1 MYDGLISLCII
12 QNYMKKIL
20 ILYASYGGGH
30 LSAAKS
36 IQKYID
42 EHYPEATTEIVD
54 CIKYISNALDKLT
67 TGAYREMAKKLPSL
81 WGKIYMNSQKG
92 ALGHLSSRANKFM
105 AIKLKNLVKEKQP
118 DIIIS
123 THPFSSQMISYLKR
137 KGKINPVL
145 ATILTDFASHEQ
157 WLVGHEYTD
166 YFFVSNDNMEKE
178 LCNYGVEKN
187 KIHVTG
193 IPMSDRFF
201 EKFNKDEIYK
211 MFALTPNQKVIL
223 FFGGGEF
230 GLGKDRTIQILR
242 SFITNAPDYQIVA
255 ISGKNE
261 KMKETFENTVN
272 ELQAQNRV
280 RILGFTDKVPELMS
294 ISYLVVTKP
303 GGLTSTESLASHL
316 PMIIINPIP
325 GQEEQ
330 NAEFLENHGVGI
342 WIRKEDNPDEI
353 ITKLFSSEETIEKM
367 RKATKQ
373 LAKTHSTQNICEIIM
388 GK

>member
-1 MYDGLISLCII
+1 MVYFIHKIYPAK
-12 QNYMKKIL
+12 NMKKVL

-42 EHYPEATTEIVD
+42 ENYPNVESEMID
-54 CIKYISNALDKLT
+54 CMKYISKALEKLT

-81 WGKIYMNSQKG
+81 WGKVYFNSQKG
-92 ALGHLSSRANKFM
+92 TIAHLSSRANKFM
-105 AIKLKNLVKEKQP
+105 AIKLKNLVKEVSP

-123 THPFSSQMISYLKR
+123 THPFSSQMISYLKKKR
-137 KGKINPVL
+137 KINPTL

-166 YFFVSNDNMEKE
+166 YFFVSNDNMRIE
-178 LCNYGVEKN
+178 LCNYGVEDS

-193 IPMSDRFF
+193 IPMSHRFF
-201 EKFNKDEIYK
+201 EKFDEQEIYQEFELDTK
-211 MFALTPNQKVIL
+211 QKTIL

-230 GLGKDRTIQILR
+230 GLGKERTIQILR
-242 SFITNAPDYQIVA
+242 SFIKNLPDYQIIA
-255 ISGKNE
+255 IAGKNE
-261 KMKETFENTVN
+261 KMKEEFEKTVD
-272 ELQAQNRV
+272 ELNAQDRV
-280 RILGFTDKVPELMS
+280 KILGFTNKVPELMS
-294 ISYLVVTKP
+294 ISCIVVTKP

-316 PMIIINPIP
+316 PMVIINPIP

-342 WIRKEDNPDEI
+342 WIRKNDNPDEI
-353 ITKLFSSEETIEKM
+353 ITKLFSSEDTIEKM
-367 RKATKQ
+367 KTATKL
-373 LAKTHSTQNICEIIM
+373 LAKTHSTQNICEIIL

>member
-1 MYDGLISLCII
+1 
-12 QNYMKKIL
+12 MKKIL

-42 EHYPEATTEIVD
+42 EHYPEATTETID

-67 TGAYREMAKKLPSL
+67 TGAYREMAKKIPSL

-92 ALGHLSSRANKFM
+92 ALGHLSSRVNKFM

-123 THPFSSQMISYLKR
+123 THPFSSQMISYLKK
-137 KGKINPVL
+137 KGKINPIL

-157 WLVGHEYTD
+157 WLVGHEYTE

-178 LCNYGVEKN
+178 LCNYGVEKS

-193 IPMSDRFF
+193 IPMSDRFL

-211 MFALTPNQKVIL
+211 MFELNPKQKVIL

-242 SFITNAPDYQIVA
+242 SFIINVPEYQIIA

-272 ELQAQNRV
+272 ELHVQDRV
-280 RILGFTDKVPELMS
+280 KVLGFTDKVPELMS
-294 ISYLVVTKP
+294 ISHLVVTKP

-316 PMIIINPIP
+316 PMVIINPIP

-353 ITKLFSSEETIEKM
+353 ITKLFVSEEKIGKM
-367 RKATKQ
+367 REATKQ
-373 LAKTHSTQNICEIIM
+373 LAKTHSTKNICEIIM